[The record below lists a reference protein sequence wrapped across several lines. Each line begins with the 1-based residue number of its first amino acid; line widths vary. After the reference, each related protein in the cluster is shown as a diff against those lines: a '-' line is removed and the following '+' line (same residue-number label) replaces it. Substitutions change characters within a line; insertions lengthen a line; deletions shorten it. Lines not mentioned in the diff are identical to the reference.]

1 MHFQNIKNVNFVN
14 HYNLSKKDF
23 MPDEKQP
30 SSKNITSLDIQA
42 KELGTGGNL
51 SPETD
56 ENLYK
61 KRMQKRKD
69 VQSKR
74 LQVRK
79 TKKGLL
85 IVFTGNGKGKTTASL
100 GMALRTIGHGHKV
113 AIIQFIKGGWTTG
126 EEKALKILSSNISW
140 HALGEGFTW
149 ETQDRVR
156 DEVLVKEAWQIAKKF
171 IKDESYKL
179 IILDEINI
187 ATKLGYLSPE
197 EIITFIKSL
206 DNRKN
211 HIVLTGR
218 GASESIINQ
227 ADLVTEMKLIKHPF
241 KEQGIKAQACVEF

>member
-1 MHFQNIKNVNFVN
+1 MPNEKQSS
-14 HYNLSKKDF
+14 SKK
-23 MPDEKQP
+23 
-30 SSKNITSLDIQA
+30 ITSLDTEA
-42 KELGTGGNL
+42 KKLGIGGKL

-56 ENLYK
+56 ESLYK

-69 VQSKR
+69 IQLKR
-74 LQVRK
+74 LKARK

-126 EEKALKILSSNISW
+126 EEKALKNLSSNISW

-156 DEVLVKEAWQIAKKF
+156 DEKLVKEAWQIAKAF
-171 IKDESYKL
+171 ITDESYRL

-187 ATKLGYLSPE
+187 ATKLGYISPE
-197 EIITFIKSL
+197 EIIAFIKTL
-206 DNRKN
+206 HNRKN

-218 GASESIINQ
+218 GASESIIKQ
-227 ADLVTEMKLIKHPF
+227 ADLVTEMKLIRHPF
-241 KEQGIKAQACVEF
+241 KEQGIKAQECVEF

>member
-1 MHFQNIKNVNFVN
+1 MDMPG
-14 HYNLSKKDF
+14 KK
-23 MPDEKQP
+23 PP
-30 SSKNITSLDIQA
+30 SHRQITSLDLQA
-42 KELGTGGNL
+42 KKLGIGGKL
-51 SPETD
+51 SPEID
-56 ENLYK
+56 ESLYK
-61 KRMQKRKD
+61 KRMQQRKE

-74 LQVRK
+74 LKVRK

-126 EEKALKILSSNISW
+126 EEKALKMLSPNISW

-149 ETQDRVR
+149 ETQDRFR
-156 DEVLVKEAWQIAKKF
+156 DEELVKGAWQVAKTF

-187 ATKLGYLSPE
+187 ATKLGYLSPK

-206 DNRKN
+206 SNRKN

-227 ADLVTEMKLIKHPF
+227 ADLVSEMKLIKHPF
-241 KEQGIKAQACVEF
+241 KEQGIKAQECIEF

>member
-1 MHFQNIKNVNFVN
+1 
-14 HYNLSKKDF
+14 
-23 MPDEKQP
+23 MPGYPP
-30 SSKNITSLDIQA
+30 SSSRKITSLDLKA
-42 KELGTGGNL
+42 KELGIGGKL

-56 ENLYK
+56 ESLYK
-61 KRMQKRKD
+61 KRMQQRKN
-69 VQSKR
+69 VQLER
-74 LQVRK
+74 LKERK

-126 EEKALKILSSNISW
+126 EEKALKMLSPNISW

-156 DEVLVKEAWQIAKKF
+156 DEELVKGAWQVAKSF
-171 IKDESYKL
+171 INNKSYKL

-187 ATKLGYLSPE
+187 ATKLGYISPK
-197 EIITFIKSL
+197 EIITYIQSL
-206 DNRKN
+206 NNRKN

-227 ADLVTEMKLIKHPF
+227 ADLVTEMTLIKHPF
-241 KEQGIKAQACVEF
+241 KEQGIKAQECVEF

>member
-1 MHFQNIKNVNFVN
+1 
-14 HYNLSKKDF
+14 
-23 MPDEKQP
+23 MPRKEKP
-30 SSKNITSLDIQA
+30 SHREITSRDLQA
-42 KELGTGGNL
+42 KELGIGGKF

-56 ENLYK
+56 ESLYK
-61 KRMQKRKD
+61 KRMQQRKD
-69 VQSKR
+69 VQLQR
-74 LQVRK
+74 LKERK
-79 TKKGLL
+79 AKKGLL

-126 EEKALKILSSNISW
+126 EEKALKMLSPNISW

-156 DEVLVKEAWQIAKKF
+156 DEELVLGAWQVAKSF
-171 IKDESYKL
+171 INDKSYKL

-187 ATKLGYLSPE
+187 ATKLGYLSPK
-197 EIITFIKSL
+197 EIISFIKSI

-241 KEQGIKAQACVEF
+241 KEQGIKAQKCIEF